1 MPTTEQ
7 PSLSTDLA
15 AAMKR
20 DAAVVE
26 SYLQAALDQR
36 PLPQNLRE
44 ATAYGLLGG
53 GKRLR
58 PLLVLWSCQAVGG
71 DIEKALPAA
80 AAIELIHCFSL
91 VHDDLPAM
99 DDDDL
104 RRGRPTL
111 HRHTNEAMAIL
122 AGDLM
127 SSLAF
132 ELIATR
138 MAPEPP
144 ELAGLICRE
153 LAIGTNDMI
162 AGQVFD
168 TLPDFDE
175 ATSPLDRLKT
185 IHRNK
190 TGALIRCAC
199 RMGAIIGKK
208 SSEFRVPSSGGTSSE
223 FRVPSSELKGTEE
236 ETGNRASMPF
246 NSELGTQN
254 SELRTRNSELLPS
267 LTRYGEAIG
276 LMFQVVDDLLD
287 VTQTTEHLGK
297 KAGKDA
303 DKGKLTYPG
312 LIGIDASRR
321 EVERLEAQAYDA
333 LKPLGDDAKLLREL
347 CEFMAKRTR

>member
-1 MPTTEQ
+1 MSTTVQ
-7 PSLSTDLA
+7 PSLAPDLA
-15 AAMKR
+15 SAMKR
-20 DAAVVE
+20 DAAIVE
-26 SYLQAALDQR
+26 SYLQSVLDAR
-36 PLPQNLRE
+36 PLPTNLRE

-58 PLLVLWSCQAVGG
+58 PLLVLWSCKAVGG

-132 ELIATR
+132 ELVATR
-138 MAPEPP
+138 MQP
-144 ELAGLICRE
+144 ELAGMICRE

-175 ATSPLDRLKT
+175 ATPPLDRLKT

-190 TGALIRCAC
+190 TGALIRCSC
-199 RMGAIIGKK
+199 RMGAMIGIQK
-208 SSEFRVPSSGGTSSE
+208 SSKFKVQRSE
-223 FRVPSSELKGTEE
+223 FKGNKAEGSASPNFELE
-236 ETGNRASMPF
+236 
-246 NSELGTQN
+246 TQN
-254 SELRTRNSELLPS
+254 SELLPL

-312 LIGIDASRR
+312 LIGIDASQK
-321 EVERLEAQAYDA
+321 EVERLEAEAYDA
-333 LKPLGDDAKLLREL
+333 IKPLGENAKLLKEL
-347 CEFMAKRTR
+347 CEFMAKRTK

>member
-1 MPTTEQ
+1 MPTTTHPASEI
-7 PSLSTDLA
+7 DLA
-15 AAMKR
+15 SAMKR
-20 DAAVVE
+20 EAAGVE
-26 SYLQAALDQR
+26 SYLATVLDERAL
-36 PLPQNLRE
+36 PKNLRD

-53 GKRLR
+53 GKRMR
-58 PLLVLWSCQAVGG
+58 PILVLWSCQAVGG
-71 DIEKALPAA
+71 SLELAMPAA
-80 AAIELIHCFSL
+80 AAIELVHCFSL

-132 ELIATR
+132 EVVATR
-138 MAPEPP
+138 LPP
-144 ELAGLICRE
+144 EVAGPVCRE

-162 AGQVFD
+162 AGQVYD
-168 TLPDFDE
+168 TLPDFE
-175 ATSPLDRLKT
+175 ASVAPIDRLKT

-199 RMGAIIGKK
+199 RMGAMVGLG
-208 SSEFRVPSSGGTSSE
+208 SSEFRVPG
-223 FRVPSSELKGTEE
+223 SELKGTK
-236 ETGNRASMPF
+236 THAPASDSVPS
-246 NSELGTQN
+246 NSEPG
-254 SELRTRNSELLPS
+254 TRNSKLFSEPLAC
-267 LTRYGEAIG
+267 LTRYGETIG

-303 DKGKLTYPG
+303 VKGKLTYPG
-312 LIGIDASRR
+312 LIGVDATKRII
-321 EVERLEAQAYDA
+321 EQLLHEAYDA
-333 LKPLGDDAKLLREL
+333 LKPLGNNARLLREL
-347 CEFMAKRTR
+347 CEFMSKRTK